1 MIDAQLLDVSGLV
14 APMIES
20 PYALRKY
27 LDAIEIFFPRE
38 LKQNIQF
45 GVNIETVQAYNN
57 LEAILKEKGVKRLSR
72 ITVGRVDLCL
82 SLRMSRDDINSER
95 IYEITKDICYL
106 AKKFHFQTTVGGGI
120 ALEALPFIKNLT
132 KAKLLDRYET
142 RKVVFQ
148 VGQTFRRA
156 TQGILLA
163 NEFELLWLENKR
175 NYYNAIYHE
184 DSKRIAM

>member
-1 MIDAQLLDVSGLV
+1 M
-14 APMIES
+14 
-20 PYALRKY
+20 K
-27 LDAIEIFFPRE
+27 
-38 LKQNIQF
+38 KNIQF
-45 GVNIETVQAYNN
+45 AVNIETIQAYNN
-57 LEAILKEKGVKRLSR
+57 LEAILKERGVNRLSR

-82 SLRMSRDDINSER
+82 SLRMSRDDINSDR
-95 IYEITKDICYL
+95 IYEITSDICYL

-120 ALEALPFIKNLT
+120 ALEALPFIKNLA

-156 TQGILLA
+156 AQGILLA

-184 DSKRIAM
+184 DAKRIAMLKKRLALGHRPTK